1 MGETHTTTCRG
12 RVHIETFGNQCVTP
26 MGSSWIRICCTQPHR
41 ASGMEQT
48 TTVKRLRR
56 VVCLLVWVQFYNT
69 FMLSC
74 FCAVFFSSSAFHSK
88 KILSVQG
95 LIRSG
100 KHQPSEWDGKQGGS
114 ESGNGEGKKVFI
126 PNSALFLYE
135 HTIKSFL
142 YFTPKSSHS
151 ICRTFTR
158 WNHFLNGKVRPR
170 YLRWFAYPEFVW
182 VRVSVEGLFF
192 RTFSVRFHLLS

>member
-26 MGSSWIRICCTQPHR
+26 MGSSWIRICCTQPRR

-142 YFTPKSSHS
+142 YFTPKSVTPSVARSLDGTIFWMEKYARGTWDGSLIRNLYECVWALRASFSEHS
-151 ICRTFTR
+151 
-158 WNHFLNGKVRPR
+158 
-170 YLRWFAYPEFVW
+170 A
-182 VRVSVEGLFF
+182 
-192 RTFSVRFHLLS
+192 